1 MSKEAMKLALE
12 ALRTCD
18 VVDYQQ
24 DFDSKKVNKA
34 ITALREALA
43 EQPAQPLTPDLEADT
58 GYSRDERAAFTAGW
72 EAAEAAHGIT
82 KGAK

>member
-1 MSKEAMKLALE
+1 MSKLLIDEAVVRQAIDTLE
-12 ALRTCD
+12 VVWKDHQAIAALR
-18 VVDYQQ
+18 Q
-24 DFDSKKVNKA
+24 
-34 ITALREALA
+34 AL

-82 KGAK
+82 KGNT